1 MEEKE
6 NPGLKDALA
15 KLKKQYG
22 EGAVLDPGAAPAKV
36 EVLPT
41 GCYAV
46 DRVLDCGGL
55 PRGRILEVFGQ
66 ESSGK
71 STFCLFLI
79 AQVQKAGGK
88 CVFIDAEHAFDSH
101 YATSI
106 GVDMDKLLV
115 AQPATLEETFDTLR
129 ALAETNEVDL
139 IVVDS
144 VAALTPKVELEGEE
158 MLKDSV
164 AIQARLM
171 SKALRICTGPIS
183 RSKTVAIFINQ
194 LRDNVGIMYGKKEV
208 TPGGKALKFYS
219 SVRLQI
225 NKGDKIV
232 GEDKGQIGNVVNITA
247 VKNKV
252 GFPWKKASFDLYYGS
267 GVDLYS
273 DAFDTAVEL
282 GIITRKGNTYEVK
295 ETKLGV
301 GRDAARK
308 VFREDK
314 AIYNETRKHI
324 DKELSKRRQS
334 RGSGGAPEKGRDK

>member
-1 MEEKE
+1 MKKEETPDVKDTLKE
-6 NPGLKDALA
+6 LR
-15 KLKKQYG
+15 KKYG
-22 EGAVLDPGAAPAKV
+22 SGVILEQGKAPAKV
-36 EVLPT
+36 ESLTT

-79 AQVQKAGGK
+79 AQIQKLGGK
-88 CVFIDAEHAFDSH
+88 CLFIDAEHAFDSE
-101 YATSI
+101 YSEKI
-106 GVDMDKLLV
+106 GVNMDELMV
-115 AQPATLEETFDTLR
+115 SQPSTLEEAFDTIR
-129 ALAETNEVDL
+129 ALAQTNTLDL
-139 IVVDS
+139 IVLDS

-171 SKALRICTGPIS
+171 SKALRICTGPIA
-183 RSKTVAIFINQ
+183 RSKTVVIFINQ
-194 LRDNVGIMYGKKEV
+194 LRDNVGIMWGKKEI

-225 NKGDKIV
+225 NKGEKIL

-252 GFPWKKASFDLYYGS
+252 GFPWKKGSFDLYYGS
-267 GVDLYS
+267 GVDLVS
-273 DAFDTAVEL
+273 DTFDTAVEL
-282 GIITRKGNTYEVK
+282 EVIQRNGNTYEFK
-295 ETKLGV
+295 KKKIGV
-301 GRDAARK
+301 GRDQGRASLRK
-308 VFREDK
+308 DE
-314 AIYNETRKHI
+314 ALY
-324 DKELSKRRQS
+324 KEIRSLVDTTLKGKVEKRVEEVE
-334 RGSGGAPEKGRDK
+334 EK